1 MSAGPSAGLRT
12 IEYYFSLVS
21 PWAYIGHAA
30 LAEICNRHHARI
42 RYHPVNLSTVFPQSG
57 GLPLL
62 QRHPS
67 RQRYRMLELQRWRD
81 KRGLPFHL
89 RPRFWPF
96 DAALADHVAVAL
108 TLAQAD
114 IELAPASLLLLEAT
128 LAQADLELFLPAA
141 YKAVWEEEQ
150 DLGDPA
156 VLTAL
161 LQQGGF
167 DAVEMLAAAR
177 SDATASHY
185 AWNAERALDAG
196 VFGSPSYVL
205 EGEVFW
211 GQDRLG
217 LLDDALE
224 SAREPFIG

>member
-1 MSAGPSAGLRT
+1 
-12 IEYYFSLVS
+12 
-21 PWAYIGHAA
+21 
-30 LAEICNRHHARI
+30 
-42 RYHPVNLSTVFPQSG
+42 
-57 GLPLL
+57 
-62 QRHPS
+62 
-67 RQRYRMLELQRWRD
+67 MLELQRWRE

-96 DAALADHVAVAL
+96 DATLADHVAVAL

-114 IELAPASLLLLEAT
+114 
-128 LAQADLELFLPAA
+128 LELFLPAA
-141 YKAVWEEEQ
+141 YEAVWEQER
-150 DLGDPA
+150 DLADPA

-167 DAVEMLAAAR
+167 DAEAVLTAAR

-185 AWNAERALDAG
+185 AWNVEQALDAG

-211 GQDRLG
+211 GQDRLD
-217 LLDDALE
+217 LLDDALA

>member
-96 DAALADHVAVAL
+96 DAALADHVAVA
-108 TLAQAD
+108 
-114 IELAPASLLLLEAT
+114 IT

>member
-1 MSAGPSAGLRT
+1 MSTGPSAGLRT

-21 PWAYIGHAA
+21 PWAYIGHATFT
-30 LAEICNRHHARI
+30 EIWARHHARV
-42 RYHPVNLSTVFPQSG
+42 RYHPVDLSTVFPQSG

-62 QRHPS
+62 KRHPS
-67 RQRYRMLELQRWRD
+67 RQRYRMLELQRWRE
-81 KRGLPFHL
+81 KRGLSFHL
-89 RPRFWPF
+89 RPRCWPF
-96 DAALADHVAVAL
+96 DATLADRVAVAI
-108 TLAQAD
+108 TLAQG
-114 IELAPASLLLLEAT
+114 
-128 LAQADLELFLPAA
+128 DLELFLPAA
-141 YKAVWEEEQ
+141 YRAVWEEER

-167 DAVEMLAAAR
+167 DNEEMLAAAR
-177 SDATASHY
+177 SDVTASHY

-211 GQDRLG
+211 GQDRLD

-224 SAREPFIG
+224 SAREPFTG

>member
-30 LAEICNRHHARI
+30 FTEILSRHHARV
-42 RYHPVNLSTVFPQSG
+42 RYHPVNLSNVFPQSG

-67 RQRYRMLELQRWRD
+67 RQRYRTVELQRWRE
-81 KRGLPFHL
+81 KRGLAFHL

-96 DAALADHVAVAL
+96 DATLADHVTVAL
-108 TLAQAD
+108 
-114 IELAPASLLLLEAT
+114 T

-141 YKAVWEEEQ
+141 YKAVWEEERN
-150 DLGDPA
+150 LADPT

-161 LQQGGF
+161 LQQGSF
-167 DAVEMLAAAR
+167 DAEEMLAAAG
-177 SDATASHY
+177 SDETSGALRLECREGARRRRFRL
-185 AWNAERALDAG
+185 AELC
-196 VFGSPSYVL
+196 
-205 EGEVFW
+205 
-211 GQDRLG
+211 
-217 LLDDALE
+217 
-224 SAREPFIG
+224 ARR

>member
-12 IEYYFSLVS
+12 IEYYFSLLS

-30 LAEICNRHHARI
+30 LTTISSRHHARV

-62 QRHPS
+62 KRHPS

-81 KRGLPFHL
+81 KRGLPFRL

-96 DAALADHVAVAL
+96 DATLADQVAVAL
-108 TLAQAD
+108 TLVQAD
-114 IELAPASLLLLEAT
+114 I
-128 LAQADLELFLPAA
+128 ELFLPAA
-141 YKAVWEEEQ
+141 YEAVWEQER
-150 DLGDPA
+150 DLADPA
-156 VLTAL
+156 VLAAL

-167 DAVEMLAAAR
+167 DAAAVLTAAR
-177 SDATASHY
+177 SEATASHY
-185 AWNAERALDAG
+185 AWNVEKALDAG

-211 GQDRLG
+211 GQDRLD

-224 SAREPFIG
+224 SAREPFTG

>member
-1 MSAGPSAGLRT
+1 MSAGLSAGLRT

-96 DAALADHVAVAL
+96 DAALADHVAVA
-108 TLAQAD
+108 
-114 IELAPASLLLLEAT
+114 IT

-156 VLTAL
+156 VLAAL

>member
-81 KRGLPFHL
+81 KHGLPFHL

-96 DAALADHVAVAL
+96 DAALADHVAVA
-108 TLAQAD
+108 
-114 IELAPASLLLLEAT
+114 IT

>member
-30 LAEICNRHHARI
+30 LAEICSRHHARV

-62 QRHPS
+62 KRHPS
-67 RQRYRMLELQRWRD
+67 RQRYRMLELQRWRE

-89 RPRFWPF
+89 RPRSWPF
-96 DAALADHVAVAL
+96 DATLADHVAVA
-108 TLAQAD
+108 
-114 IELAPASLLLLEAT
+114 IT

-141 YKAVWEEEQ
+141 YQAVWEEER
-150 DLGDPA
+150 DLADPA

-161 LQQGGF
+161 LRQGGF
-167 DAVEMLAAAR
+167 DAEEMLAAAR
-177 SDATASHY
+177 SDKTASHY

-211 GQDRLG
+211 GQDRLE

-224 SAREPFIG
+224 SAREPYIG

>member
-12 IEYYFSLVS
+12 IEYFFSLVS

-30 LAEICNRHHARI
+30 FTEIAGRHHARV

-62 QRHPS
+62 KRHPF

-81 KRGLPFHL
+81 KRGLPFHP

-96 DAALADHVAVAL
+96 DATSADQVAVAL

-114 IELAPASLLLLEAT
+114 I
-128 LAQADLELFLPAA
+128 ELFLPAA
-141 YKAVWEEEQ
+141 YKAVWEEER
-150 DLGDPA
+150 DLADPA
-156 VLTAL
+156 VLSGL
-161 LQQGGF
+161 LRQGGF
-167 DAVEMLAAAR
+167 DAEEVLAEAR

-211 GQDRLG
+211 GQDRLE

-224 SAREPFIG
+224 SAREPYTG

>member
-21 PWAYIGHAA
+21 PWAYLGHAA
-30 LAEICNRHHARI
+30 LAEICSRHRARV
-42 RYHPVNLSTVFPQSG
+42 RYHPVDLSTVFPQSG

-96 DAALADHVAVAL
+96 DATLADRVAVAMA
-108 TLAQAD
+108 LAQ
-114 IELAPASLLLLEAT
+114 S
-128 LAQADLELFLPAA
+128 DLELFLPAA
-141 YKAVWEEEQ
+141 YRAVWEEER

-167 DAVEMLAAAR
+167 AAEDLLTAAR

-217 LLDDALE
+217 LLDDALK
-224 SAREPFIG
+224 SAREPFTG